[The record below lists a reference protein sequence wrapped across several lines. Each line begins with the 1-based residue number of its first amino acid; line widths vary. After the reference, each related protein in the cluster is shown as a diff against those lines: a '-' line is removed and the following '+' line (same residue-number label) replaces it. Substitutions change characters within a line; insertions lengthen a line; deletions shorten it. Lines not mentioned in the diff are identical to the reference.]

1 MAGIRDKHSRGFR
14 SPSGRDD
21 GPDHTI
27 PLLSLSQTQQLA
39 KQEFARARRYD
50 YPLTLGLCRIDRIDS
65 LADLYG
71 QESRAQLLVQLARL
85 FQSRARGTDLLGRLG
100 EDRLLWV
107 QPHTSLEG
115 AVHAAERMRNAVE
128 ELEVETTG
136 KSIRVTL
143 SVGLACF
150 VDRNTLF
157 FDTVLFQAE
166 KALERAQARGGNMV
180 EAHPLPS
187 SEGPPDDAATEQ

>member
-1 MAGIRDKHSRGFR
+1 V
-14 SPSGRDD
+14 
-21 GPDHTI
+21 
-27 PLLSLSQTQQLA
+27 PLLTLSQTQQLA

-71 QESRAQLLVQLARL
+71 QESRAQLLLQLARL
-85 FQSRARGTDLLGRLG
+85 FQSRARGTDLLGRFG

-107 QPHTSLEG
+107 QPHTGLDGSI
-115 AVHAAERMRNAVE
+115 HAAERIRQAVE
-128 ELEVETTG
+128 ELDVQTTG
-136 KSIRVTL
+136 KTIRVTL

-180 EAHPLPS
+180 EAHPLPAN
-187 SEGPPDDAATEQ
+187 EGPSDDATEQ